1 MKKPG
6 QGALVPFP
14 RVDLTPGKPR
24 PVLLLARVPGPYDDW
39 LVGMFSTRLHQ
50 EVRGFDEVIDADASD
65 FEQYCNAKEREVN
78 NLPVFTATCRSPNG
92 KVISS
97 LALKMSTTIALEIP
111 REIVHIFSSKVNS
124 LSAKRV
130 SWPR

>member
-6 QGALVPFP
+6 QVALIPFP

-39 LVGMFSTRLHQ
+39 LVCMFSTRLHQ

-65 FEQYCNAKEREVN
+65 FEPSGLKTQSVVRVARLAVVSDEMLLGCIGAIGEERLSRIQDKLVN
-78 NLPVFTATCRSPNG
+78 WIRSAG
-92 KVISS
+92 
-97 LALKMSTTIALEIP
+97 
-111 REIVHIFSSKVNS
+111 
-124 LSAKRV
+124 
-130 SWPR
+130 